1 MSRPRTARADHRPVA
16 DDETACAADCP
27 PVRRRAGSDETTI
40 GWPADFT
47 SDPRAPLSARA
58 GTGPPG
64 RLVAGRYRVRSLLGT
79 GGMARVWLG
88 HDEVLARPVALKQC
102 ARRGGPGG
110 GPGIAEARAA
120 AKVPH
125 TGTVTVYDAVAD
137 EAGTW
142 IVMELL
148 TGRTLAEALVADG
161 PLPPDQVARIGLR
174 LLDVLAAVH
183 RAGVVHCDL
192 KPDNVHLCP
201 EGRVVLTDF
210 GIACAVDG
218 YHDVAPGG
226 LAGSPSYIAPER
238 IRGEALGPPS
248 DLFSLGATL
257 FTAVEGRSPFDR
269 GEVSAT
275 LAAVVEDAA
284 APFLRADALRPAIEG
299 LLAKDPTQRLDA
311 GRAREALRLAR
322 SLRLTR
328 ARPGPDTSGRLSSA
342 ADEAGHG
349 GSGRRSAT

>member
-1 MSRPRTARADHRPVA
+1 M
-16 DDETACAADCP
+16 
-27 PVRRRAGSDETTI
+27 
-40 GWPADFT
+40 
-47 SDPRAPLSARA
+47 
-58 GTGPPG
+58 
-64 RLVAGRYRVRSLLGT
+64 
-79 GGMARVWLG
+79 
-88 HDEVLARPVALKQC
+88 
-102 ARRGGPGG
+102 
-110 GPGIAEARAA
+110 
-120 AKVPH
+120 
-125 TGTVTVYDAVAD
+125 
-137 EAGTW
+137 
-142 IVMELL
+142 
-148 TGRTLAEALVADG
+148 
-161 PLPPDQVARIGLR
+161 ARIGLR

-328 ARPGPDTSGRLSSA
+328 ARPGPDTSGGLSSA